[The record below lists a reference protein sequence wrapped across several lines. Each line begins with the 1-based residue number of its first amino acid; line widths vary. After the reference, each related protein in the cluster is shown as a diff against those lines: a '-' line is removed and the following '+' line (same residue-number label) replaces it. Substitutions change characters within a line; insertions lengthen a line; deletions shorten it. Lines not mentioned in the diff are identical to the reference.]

1 MARLRVLAFAVA
13 LTFAVPVTAEPGV
26 QDDASTLS
34 SMSRFSGDA
43 PVQIHHRG
51 FSFPVIEYIDQTG
64 VRQQRRGILAS
75 KSVAP
80 GTLLGVGFYE
90 TAPKRREFIGEMNSN
105 PAAKR
110 KRHAAIGLSLKF

>member
-1 MARLRVLAFAVA
+1 MARLRVLALALA
-13 LTFAVPVTAEPGV
+13 LTFAAPLAAEPGV
-26 QDDASTLS
+26 PDGASTLLS
-34 SMSRFSGDA
+34 TNRFGGDA

-51 FSFPVIEYIDQTG
+51 FSFPVVEYVDQTG

-75 KSVAP
+75 KTVAP

-90 TAPKRREFIGEMNSN
+90 TTPKRREFIGEMNSN

-110 KRHAAIGLSLKF
+110 KRHAAIGLSFRF

>member
-1 MARLRVLAFAVA
+1 MARLRVLAFGLA
-13 LTFAVPVTAEPGV
+13 LFFAVPCTAGPTD
-26 QDDASTLS
+26 QDEASTLP
-34 SMSRFSGDA
+34 SMNRFSGNA
-43 PVQIHHRG
+43 PVQIQHRG
-51 FSFPVIEYIDQTG
+51 FSFPVVEYIDQTG

-75 KSVAP
+75 KTVAP

-110 KRHAAIGLSLKF
+110 KRHAAIGLSMKF